1 MPTKT
6 KTILSFI
13 LILAYAFKDVFRII
27 NYNPS
32 PTQIS
37 ILIFTMYIVL
47 TFAKDDEIADN
58 KVIIRVN
65 KAKYQLM
72 YSAIYLQLLFLISNF
87 GIPQAI
93 LEGIIIISLLGV
105 GLYAYFK

>member
-6 KTILSFI
+6 KTIFSII
-13 LILAYAFKDVFRII
+13 LILAYAFKDIFRIV
-27 NYNPS
+27 NYSPS

-47 TFAKDDEIADN
+47 TYAKDDEIADN

-65 KAKYQLM
+65 KAKYQMM
-72 YSAIYLQLLFLISNF
+72 YSAIYMQLLFMISNF
-87 GIPQAI
+87 GIPQPI
-93 LEGIIIISLLGV
+93 IEGIILCLLIMI

>member
-6 KTILSFI
+6 KTIFSII
-13 LILAYAFKDVFRII
+13 LILAYAFKDIFRII

-47 TFAKDDEIADN
+47 TYVKDDEIIDN

-65 KAKYQLM
+65 KAKYQMM
-72 YSAIYLQLLFLISNF
+72 YSAIYMQLLFMISNF
-87 GIPQAI
+87 GIPQPI
-93 LEGIIIISLLGV
+93 IEGIILCLLIMI

>member
-13 LILAYAFKDVFRII
+13 LILAYAFKDIFRII
-27 NYNPS
+27 NYSPS

-47 TFAKDDEIADN
+47 TYVKDDEIADN

-65 KAKYQLM
+65 KAKYQMM
-72 YSAIYLQLLFLISNF
+72 YSAIYLQLLFMISNF
-87 GIPQAI
+87 GIPQPI
-93 LEGIIIISLLGV
+93 IEGIILCLLIMI